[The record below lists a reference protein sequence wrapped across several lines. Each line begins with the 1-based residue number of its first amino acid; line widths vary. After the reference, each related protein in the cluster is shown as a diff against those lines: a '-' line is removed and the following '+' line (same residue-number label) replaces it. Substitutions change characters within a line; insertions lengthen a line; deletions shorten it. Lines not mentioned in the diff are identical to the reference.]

1 LKYAQSKNSVKGE
14 ASNPVIVDTH
24 KYYTFAEKHTS
35 RSPQELI
42 AEVST
47 ELSQLDGSSGN
58 VFDNKGDHRP
68 DTL

>member
-1 LKYAQSKNSVKGE
+1 
-14 ASNPVIVDTH
+14 VDTH